1 MPFVVVLT
9 RSHQT
14 QSVRRT
20 PASVA
25 LLERVCI
32 AWASLVL
39 TPAALA
45 AATDAVPMP
54 PGLASPRATAQAPP
68 LVLPT
73 PTATAMPPL
82 LAQRTPI
89 AGLRYHAGPE
99 IWRRLGTDESVQL
112 IRDAANPYDERA
124 VRVEWHD
131 ITLGYLP
138 RKSNDALAW
147 ALDQGYP
154 LHARVLR
161 DPANRG
167 GRSLPRFHLIITLQ

>member
-1 MPFVVVLT
+1 MVALT
-9 RSHQT
+9 RSRQRE
-14 QSVRRT
+14 SVRRT
-20 PASVA
+20 PASVT
-25 LLERVCI
+25 LQERVCL
-32 AWASLVL
+32 ALASLVL

-45 AATDAVPMP
+45 AAADAVPMP
-54 PGLASPRATAQAPP
+54 PGLASPRAAAQAPP
-68 LVLPT
+68 FVPPT

-82 LAQRTPI
+82 LAQRAPL

-99 IWRRLGTDESVQL
+99 VWRRLGADECVQL

-154 LHARVLR
+154 LHARLLR

-167 GRSLPRFHLIITLQ
+167 GRSLPRFDLIITLQ